1 MDQVRQ
7 GAKAAKSK
15 IMDAAGT
22 KGKGQSVPAASPRAV
37 GPVGHPELGNYI
49 LTRALKRPEG
59 VSFTDLARA
68 LLDAKDRAGDKSFR
82 SQLPALLLRL
92 SFYEE
97 LPSDVVA
104 RLVPLFHAFSKD
116 PTVVR
121 SLFYLCGV
129 HASRGSAG
137 TPTLLDSTMQ
147 TAGQPDATSLQA
159 IFIEA
164 QRMLQAPETDGAVR
178 RAAAFLLSAAGRSNG
193 VARKEAIAAMERL
206 VNAADSLASA
216 ASGGLSTPGRVIAG
230 IKGKN
235 NKSTGISSSN
245 NWELQH
251 TVFAAVRLSD
261 APAAATE
268 LGRASFQGVCSPDQ
282 AGARHA
288 LALVAELALRD
299 PVLVMHELSEPVSVA
314 ADLFEAVG
322 PAAPQLPGTGI
333 NLEDPFARL
342 HLARACAAVLHS
354 DQGASDVSRG
364 GGPFFNMLCMLA
376 IRDQSDLVRFGAL
389 EALTGAIVA
398 PSSTSLSHVRISDKT
413 SARETAVLQQRRARA
428 WRLLVSQAATSVTIP
443 GVSSNNGPNSSG
455 TTSGDINVA
464 APSSTAPTTG
474 AKLIEVIARL
484 LLLALNKVDSAS
496 RFCVAASVASSLAES
511 CLASQSSGTTRHI
524 TSPDMER
531 VISILSKELGSLIES
546 PLRPAQRCGCIEA
559 LLYLQAAGYHTNLT
573 PAKLASVGGRGG
585 GAGAGDGVQDALL
598 TAVLKCARAKP
609 KEAASFLSYAS
620 GVVGIA
626 PSGISLD
633 KVTELWDAAVSAGK
647 EGKTAAL
654 AAALETLKSPPPPAT
669 RPRAGAGHAD
679 VVRAAREEAGWNAF
693 VCTAAWWLGENANEL
708 CEEFVG
714 RTVAPPP
721 QMTLTETRDG
731 SAAASPRDVED
742 DEYSVVSGENSDEND
757 EDEENDH
764 YEGGNGKHSLLLAE
778 QDSVLSR
785 QSQRNPALSRVI
797 SSLHEAALTA
807 TWQLRA
813 ASARALS
820 KIGVRSGEPYR
831 LQCYGILTACAVSG
845 GTNQDALGLQGI
857 IAPTLSLLD
866 KIYATQVTLHSL
878 YEKHGENAEDWP
890 EDVLSSLARR
900 AATLRV
906 QAERTI
912 CSVPKERYAL
922 LGPKAVSA
930 LAFAQE
936 EGPAYAS
943 FLSSE
948 VAKKEK
954 KKTGGDSVGPSLAL
968 SKNKEVEDILSFG
981 GSETSST
988 FNKPFSGDF
997 SGSAIGAA
1005 QEKQQQRQLQQ
1016 QESDSWAFS
1025 AAVGGGDGGVSNA
1038 FAETPSAI
1046 AAASPWEEFVDRS
1059 AGTAAAGGG
1068 GHSAL
1073 DSPMSSHDRPPASAP
1088 QDNATTTGA
1097 AGTARVLG
1105 SGTMGHTFIAD
1116 SSNPEELS
1124 IFEGDA
1130 VEVLEES
1137 DGWMLV
1143 RDPSGIQGLVP
1154 TAYVRIERLQ
1164 GSGGGGG
1171 GFGASGTN
1179 AGNSAS
1185 VWESLTGTTP
1195 PGGPASVGSPV
1206 SPQRRAA
1213 HARGMSMDYSGG
1225 GGGTTNEDFLDQF
1238 FSNSGGTAQQ
1248 TTSIT
1253 TTAPSTSLPGMPEG
1267 RPWADFGMSSTA
1279 SYLPSPRS
1287 TASGSPRKGATP
1299 PSRFSPGWQAG
1310 GGNSPVEGLSRQ
1322 GTMNSQH
1329 GNPFTLGGGGTGG
1342 GMTTGAA
1349 IGSISGGHRRMV
1361 SQASSHQRTLSGG
1374 SDPWGSLPGTPGVFE
1389 GPERPVAA
1397 PFVAEMEGELSV
1409 EVGDKV
1415 KVHSDVG
1422 GWARVMRMSDA
1433 KTGLVPSWA
1442 VGGIEE

>member
-1 MDQVRQ
+1 M
-7 GAKAAKSK
+7 
-15 IMDAAGT
+15 
-22 KGKGQSVPAASPRAV
+22 
-37 GPVGHPELGNYI
+37 
-49 LTRALKRPEG
+49 
-59 VSFTDLARA
+59 
-68 LLDAKDRAGDKSFR
+68 LDAKDRAGDKSFR

-92 SFYEE
+92 CFYEE

-104 RLVPLFHAFSKD
+104 RLAPLFHAYSKD
-116 PTVVR
+116 SKVTR

-129 HASRGSAG
+129 HATRGSAG

-147 TAGQPDATSLQA
+147 TAGQPDAASLQA

-164 QRMLQAPETDGAVR
+164 QRMLQAPEIDPAVR

-206 VNAADSLASA
+206 VNAADSLAGA
-216 ASGGLSTPGRVIAG
+216 ASGSLSTPGRVIAG
-230 IKGKN
+230 IRGKN
-235 NKSTGISSSN
+235 NKSTGTSSSN

-261 APAAATE
+261 APAATE
-268 LGRASFQGVCSPDQ
+268 LGRASFQGVSSPDQ

-299 PVLVMHELSEPVSVA
+299 PVLVMHELSEPVSNA
-314 ADLFEAVG
+314 AVLYEATG
-322 PAAPQLPGTGI
+322 PSAPTLPGTGI

-389 EALTGAIVA
+389 EALTGAVVA
-398 PSSTSLSHVRISDKT
+398 PSSTSLSRVRIFDKT

-428 WRLLVSQAATSVTIP
+428 WRLLVSQSATSFTIP
-443 GVSSNNGPNSSG
+443 GVSSNNNNNNNNNNNGPTSSG
-455 TTSGDINVA
+455 NA
-464 APSSTAPTTG
+464 AANAPPTTTV
-474 AKLIEVIARL
+474 KLIEVIARL
-484 LLLALNKVDSAS
+484 ILLALNKVECAS

-524 TSPDMER
+524 TCPDMER

-585 GAGAGDGVQDALL
+585 GTGSGDGVQDTLL

-693 VCTAAWWLGENANEL
+693 VCTAAWWLGENANDL
-708 CEEFVG
+708 CEEYVG
-714 RTVAPPP
+714 RTAAPPP
-721 QMTLTETRDG
+721 TPTTKETRG
-731 SAAASPRDVED
+731 GNGGVASPRDIED
-742 DEYSVVSGENSDEND
+742 DEYSVLSGEDSDEHS
-757 EDEENDH
+757 EDEENGH
-764 YEGGNGKHSLLLAE
+764 YKNGNGKDSLVSMLAE

-797 SSLHEAALTA
+797 SSLHDTALTA

-820 KIGVRSGEPYR
+820 KIGVRSGEPFR

-845 GTNQDALGLQGI
+845 GPDQDALGLQGI
-857 IAPTLSLLD
+857 ITPALSLLD
-866 KIYATQVTLHSL
+866 KIYATQVILHTL
-878 YEKHGENAEDWP
+878 YEKHGDNAEDWP
-890 EDVLSSLARR
+890 EEVLSSLARR
-900 AATLRV
+900 AAFLRV
-906 QAERTI
+906 RAETTI
-912 CSVPKERYAL
+912 CSLPKERYAL

-930 LAFAQE
+930 LACAQE

-943 FLSSE
+943 FLSNE
-948 VAKKEK
+948 VAKKER
-954 KKTGGDSVGPSLAL
+954 KKTGGDTVGPSLSL

-988 FNKPFSGDF
+988 FNKPFSSDF

-1005 QEKQQQRQLQQ
+1005 QEKQQQRQLQK
-1016 QESDSWAFS
+1016 QESDAWALN
-1025 AAVGGGDGGVSNA
+1025 AAVGGGGGGGVDNGVSNA
-1038 FAETPSAI
+1038 FAETPSAT
-1046 AAASPWEEFVDRS
+1046 AEASASPWEEFVDRS
-1059 AGTAAAGGG
+1059 TGTAAGVGGTG
-1068 GHSAL
+1068 AL
-1073 DSPMSSHDRPPASAP
+1073 DSPMSSQSRPSVSPL
-1088 QDNATTTGA
+1088 QDTTTPTGA

-1105 SGTMGHTFIAD
+1105 SGIMGHTFIAD

-1130 VEVLEES
+1130 VELLEES

-1143 RDPSGIQGLVP
+1143 RDPSGMQGLVP

-1164 GSGGGGG
+1164 GGGTNGGGLGN
-1171 GFGASGTN
+1171 ASNVGNN
-1179 AGNSAS
+1179 ANA
-1185 VWESLTGTTP
+1185 WESLGGTTP

-1213 HARGMSMDYSGG
+1213 HARGMSIDYSGG
-1225 GGGTTNEDFLDQF
+1225 GGGGSTNEDFLDQF
-1238 FSNSGGTAQQ
+1238 FSNTGGGGGGGGGTITSQQ
-1248 TTSIT
+1248 TTSIPT
-1253 TTAPSTSLPGMPEG
+1253 AAPSTSLPGMPEG
-1267 RPWADFGMSSTA
+1267 QPWADFGISSTA
-1279 SYLPSPRS
+1279 NYLPSPRS
-1287 TASGSPRKGATP
+1287 NASGSPRKGATP

-1310 GGNSPVEGLSRQ
+1310 GGTSPVEGLSRQ
-1322 GTMNSQH
+1322 GTINSQQ
-1329 GNPFTLGGGGTGG
+1329 GNPFTSGGGGGGTSS
-1342 GMTTGAA
+1342 TSAAIGAA
-1349 IGSISGGHRRMV
+1349 IGGVGSISGSHRRMV

-1409 EVGDKV
+1409 EIGDKV

-1442 VGGIEE
+1442 VGGSEE

>member
-1 MDQVRQ
+1 
-7 GAKAAKSK
+7 
-15 IMDAAGT
+15 
-22 KGKGQSVPAASPRAV
+22 
-37 GPVGHPELGNYI
+37 
-49 LTRALKRPEG
+49 
-59 VSFTDLARA
+59 
-68 LLDAKDRAGDKSFR
+68 
-82 SQLPALLLRL
+82 
-92 SFYEE
+92 
-97 LPSDVVA
+97 
-104 RLVPLFHAFSKD
+104 
-116 PTVVR
+116 
-121 SLFYLCGV
+121 
-129 HASRGSAG
+129 
-137 TPTLLDSTMQ
+137 MQ
-147 TAGQPDATSLQA
+147 TAGQPDAASLQA

-164 QRMLQAPETDGAVR
+164 QRMLQAPETEPAVR

-206 VNAADSLASA
+206 VNAADSVASA
-216 ASGGLSTPGRVIAG
+216 ASSGLSTPGRVIAN

-235 NKSTGISSSN
+235 NKSTDISSSN

-261 APAAATE
+261 AHAAATE
-268 LGRASFQGVCSPDQ
+268 LGRASFQGVSSPDQ

-299 PVLVMHELSEPVSVA
+299 PVLVMRELSEPVSNA
-314 ADLFEAVG
+314 ADLYETMG
-322 PAAPQLPGTGI
+322 PAGPKLPGTGI

-376 IRDQSDLVRFGAL
+376 IRDQSDMVRFGAL
-389 EALTGAIVA
+389 EALTGAVVA
-398 PSSTSLSHVRISDKT
+398 PSSTSLSRVRISDKT

-428 WRLLVSQAATSVTIP
+428 WRLLVSQATTSFTIP
-443 GVSSNNGPNSSG
+443 GVSSNNGPKSSPS
-455 TTSGDINVA
+455 TSKN
-464 APSSTAPTTG
+464 TATDVPPTTTV
-474 AKLIEVIARL
+474 KLIEVIARL
-484 LLLALNKVDSAS
+484 ILLALNKAESAS

-511 CLASQSSGTTRHI
+511 CLASQSSGTARHS
-524 TSPDMER
+524 TSPEMER

-546 PLRPAQRCGCIEA
+546 PLRPAQRCGCVEA

-573 PAKLASVGGRGG
+573 PTKLASVGGRGG
-585 GAGAGDGVQDALL
+585 GTAAGDGVQDTLL

-633 KVTELWDAAVSAGK
+633 KVTELWDAAISAGK

-669 RPRAGAGHAD
+669 RPRAGSGHAD

-714 RTVAPPP
+714 RTVTPPA
-721 QMTLTETRDG
+721 TKESRGG
-731 SAAASPRDVED
+731 SAGASPRDVED
-742 DEYSVVSGENSDEND
+742 DENSVLSGENTDENG
-757 EDEENDH
+757 EDEENAH
-764 YEGGNGKHSLLLAE
+764 YKDGNGKDSLVSMLAE

-797 SSLHEAALTA
+797 SSLHDTALTA

-820 KIGVRSGEPYR
+820 KISVRSGEPFR

-845 GTNQDALGLQGI
+845 GADQDALGLQGI

-866 KIYATQVTLHSL
+866 KVYATQVILHSL
-878 YEKHGENAEDWP
+878 YEKNGENAEEWP
-890 EDVLSSLARR
+890 EDVLSSLSRR
-900 AATLRV
+900 AAFLRV

-912 CSVPKERYAL
+912 CSLPKERYAL

-936 EGPAYAS
+936 EGPVYAS
-943 FLSSE
+943 FLSNE
-948 VAKKEK
+948 IAKEER
-954 KKTGGDSVGPSLAL
+954 KKTGGDSVGPSLTL
-968 SKNKEVEDILSFG
+968 NKNKEVEDILSFG

-988 FNKPFSGDF
+988 FNKPFSSDF
-997 SGSAIGAA
+997 SGTAIGAA
-1005 QEKQQQRQLQQ
+1005 QEKQQQRQLQK
-1016 QESDSWAFS
+1016 QESDTWALN
-1025 AAVGGGDGGVSNA
+1025 AAVGGIDTKASNA
-1038 FAETPSAI
+1038 FAETPSA
-1046 AAASPWEEFVDRS
+1046 AAEASPWEEFVDRGT
-1059 AGTAAAGGG
+1059 GTAPAAP
-1068 GHSAL
+1068 
-1073 DSPMSSHDRPPASAP
+1073 DSPMSTKSRPSVSPL
-1088 QDNATTTGA
+1088 QENATATGA

-1105 SGTMGHTFIAD
+1105 SGIMGHTFIAD
-1116 SSNPEELS
+1116 ASNPEELS

-1164 GSGGGGG
+1164 GGGGNGG
-1171 GFGASGTN
+1171 LGASGSNVGNITTSNTN
-1179 AGNSAS
+1179 
-1185 VWESLTGTTP
+1185 VWESLGAAAP
-1195 PGGPASVGSPV
+1195 PGGSTFVGSPV

-1213 HARGMSMDYSGG
+1213 HARGMSIDYSGG
-1225 GGGTTNEDFLDQF
+1225 GGGGGSNEDFLDQF
-1238 FSNSGGTAQQ
+1238 FSNSGGAAQQ
-1248 TTSIT
+1248 PTNTTS
-1253 TTAPSTSLPGMPEG
+1253 TAPSTMSLPGMPEG
-1267 RPWADFGMSSTA
+1267 KPWADFGIPSTA
-1279 SYLPSPRS
+1279 TATATPSHLPSPRS
-1287 TASGSPRKGATP
+1287 NASGSPRKATTP
-1299 PSRFSPGWQAG
+1299 PSRFSSGRQAG
-1310 GGNSPVEGLSRQ
+1310 GETSPVEALSRQ
-1322 GTMNSQH
+1322 GTINSQQ
-1329 GNPFTLGGGGTGG
+1329 GNPFTSGGGGGGGTSSG
-1342 GMTTGAA
+1342 TAAGAA
-1349 IGSISGGHRRMV
+1349 IGGVGSISGGHRRMV

-1374 SDPWGSLPGTPGVFE
+1374 SDPWGSLPGTPGAFE

-1422 GWARVMRMSDA
+1422 GWARVLRMSDA

-1442 VGGIEE
+1442 VGGGEE

>member
-1 MDQVRQ
+1 
-7 GAKAAKSK
+7 
-15 IMDAAGT
+15 
-22 KGKGQSVPAASPRAV
+22 
-37 GPVGHPELGNYI
+37 
-49 LTRALKRPEG
+49 
-59 VSFTDLARA
+59 
-68 LLDAKDRAGDKSFR
+68 
-82 SQLPALLLRL
+82 
-92 SFYEE
+92 
-97 LPSDVVA
+97 
-104 RLVPLFHAFSKD
+104 
-116 PTVVR
+116 
-121 SLFYLCGV
+121 
-129 HASRGSAG
+129 
-137 TPTLLDSTMQ
+137 
-147 TAGQPDATSLQA
+147 
-159 IFIEA
+159 
-164 QRMLQAPETDGAVR
+164 MLQAPETDPAVR

-206 VNAADSLASA
+206 VNAADVLASA
-216 ASGGLSTPGRVIAG
+216 ASGPSSGFSFGG
-230 IKGKN
+230 GKGKN
-235 NKSTGISSSN
+235 KANTISSSN

-268 LGRASFQGVCSPDQ
+268 IGRACFQGVCSPDPT
-282 AGARHA
+282 GARHA

-299 PVLVMHELSEPVSVA
+299 PALVMHELSEPVSVA
-314 ADLFEAVG
+314 ADLYEAVG
-322 PAAPQLPGTGI
+322 PSPPKPPGVGI

-354 DQGASDVSRG
+354 DQGVSDVSRG

-398 PSSTSLSHVRISDKT
+398 PSSTLLSRVRISDKT

-428 WRLLVSQAATSVTIP
+428 WRLLVSQAATPVTIP
-443 GVSSNNGPNSSG
+443 GVSTGPSTG
-455 TTSGDINVA
+455 
-464 APSSTAPTTG
+464 SSTPGDSSAPAASTG
-474 AKLIEVIARL
+474 IKLIEVIARL
-484 LLLALNKVDSAS
+484 LLLALSKVESAS

-511 CLASQSSGTTRHI
+511 CLASQSSGTTRHV

-531 VISILSKELGSLIES
+531 VIAILSKELGSLIES

-585 GAGAGDGVQDALL
+585 GANTGDGVQDALL

-633 KVTELWDAAVSAGK
+633 KVTELWDAAVYAGK

-714 RTVAPPP
+714 RTVTPPP
-721 QMTLTETRDG
+721 QEQENTSGGGGG
-731 SAAASPRDVED
+731 SASSSPRDVDDEESVLSAKNSEEED
-742 DEYSVVSGENSDEND
+742 DAGDHAHGGEYKAK
-757 EDEENDH
+757 
-764 YEGGNGKHSLLLAE
+764 GKHSLISLLVAE
-778 QDSVLSR
+778 QETVLSR

-797 SSLHEAALTA
+797 SSLHDTTLTA

-820 KIGVRSGEPYR
+820 KIAVRSGEPFR
-831 LQCYGILTACAVSG
+831 LQCYGILTACTISSG
-845 GTNQDALGLQGI
+845 SNQDALGLQGI
-857 IAPTLSLLD
+857 ITPTLSLLD
-866 KIYATQVTLHSL
+866 KIYSTQVTLHSL
-878 YEKHGENAEDWP
+878 YKKHGNNAEDWP
-890 EDVLSSLARR
+890 EDILSSLARR
-900 AATLRV
+900 AAALQV

-954 KKTGGDSVGPSLAL
+954 RKTGGDSVGPSLTL

-981 GSETSST
+981 GSDTSST

-997 SGSAIGAA
+997 GTGATGSGSAIGAA
-1005 QEKQQQRQLQQ
+1005 QEKQQQRQQQQ
-1016 QESDSWAFS
+1016 QESDSWAFN
-1025 AAVGGGDGGVSNA
+1025 AAVGGTSNA
-1038 FAETPSAI
+1038 FVETPNTANAAA
-1046 AAASPWEEFVDRS
+1046 AAASPWEEFVDH
-1059 AGTAAAGGG
+1059 TTAGGG
-1068 GHSAL
+1068 AGGSGAL
-1073 DSPMSSHDRPPASAP
+1073 DSPMSSHDRPPASP
-1088 QDNATTTGA
+1088 NQDATSGA

-1143 RDPSGIQGLVP
+1143 RDPNGMQGLVP
-1154 TAYVRIERLQ
+1154 TAYVRIERLE
-1164 GSGGGGG
+1164 GGASGFG
-1171 GFGASGTN
+1171 GFGASGNTN
-1179 AGNSAS
+1179 NTS
-1185 VWESLTGTTP
+1185 VWDSLNQRTTP
-1195 PGGPASVGSPV
+1195 GSESVGSPV
-1206 SPQRRAA
+1206 SPQQRTSTAQ
-1213 HARGMSMDYSGG
+1213 HARGISVEYSGG
-1225 GGGTTNEDFLDQF
+1225 GTAGGTTNEDFLDQF
-1238 FSNSGGTAQQ
+1238 FSSGGGINSQQ
-1248 TTSIT
+1248 TAS
-1253 TTAPSTSLPGMPEG
+1253 TTAAAVGGPSSTLPGMPEG
-1267 RPWADFGMSSTA
+1267 QPWADFGTSST

-1287 TASGSPRKGATP
+1287 TASGSPRKGAIP

-1310 GGNSPVEGLSRQ
+1310 GDTSPVEGLSRQ
-1322 GTMNSQH
+1322 GTMNSQQ
-1329 GNPFTLGGGGTGG
+1329 GNPFTSSTSGGGGGIAAGG
-1342 GMTTGAA
+1342 ISGTAA
-1349 IGSISGGHRRMV
+1349 SISGVGTLSGGHRRMA

-1374 SDPWGSLPGTPGVFE
+1374 SDPWGSLPGSPGAFD

-1397 PFVAEMEGELSV
+1397 PFTAEMEGELSV

-1442 VGGIEE
+1442 VGPSGEE

>member
-1 MDQVRQ
+1 
-7 GAKAAKSK
+7 
-15 IMDAAGT
+15 
-22 KGKGQSVPAASPRAV
+22 
-37 GPVGHPELGNYI
+37 
-49 LTRALKRPEG
+49 
-59 VSFTDLARA
+59 
-68 LLDAKDRAGDKSFR
+68 
-82 SQLPALLLRL
+82 
-92 SFYEE
+92 
-97 LPSDVVA
+97 
-104 RLVPLFHAFSKD
+104 
-116 PTVVR
+116 
-121 SLFYLCGV
+121 
-129 HASRGSAG
+129 
-137 TPTLLDSTMQ
+137 
-147 TAGQPDATSLQA
+147 
-159 IFIEA
+159 
-164 QRMLQAPETDGAVR
+164 MLQAPETDPAVR

-206 VNAADSLASA
+206 VNAADVLASA
-216 ASGGLSTPGRVIAG
+216 ASGGLTPGRSFSV
-230 IKGKN
+230 GKS
-235 NKSTGISSSN
+235 KSSKTINTSSSN

-268 LGRASFQGVCSPDQ
+268 LGLASFQGVCSPDPT
-282 AGARHA
+282 GARHA

-299 PVLVMHELSEPVSVA
+299 PALVMHELSEPVSVA
-314 ADLFEAVG
+314 ADLYEAVG
-322 PAAPQLPGTGI
+322 PSAPKPPGTGI
-333 NLEDPFARL
+333 NLEDPFARV

-389 EALTGAIVA
+389 EALTGAVVA
-398 PSSTSLSHVRISDKT
+398 PSSTSLSRVRISDKT

-428 WRLLVSQAATSVTIP
+428 WRLLVSQAATPVTIP
-443 GVSSNNGPNSSG
+443 GVSSNATEGSPAAA
-455 TTSGDINVA
+455 TT
-464 APSSTAPTTG
+464 PPTTG
-474 AKLIEVIARL
+474 IKLIEVIARL
-484 LLLALNKVDSAS
+484 LLLALSKVESGS

-531 VISILSKELGSLIES
+531 VIAILSKELGSLIES
-546 PLRPAQRCGCIEA
+546 PLRPAQRCSCIEA

-585 GAGAGDGVQDALL
+585 GAGTGDGVQDALL

-714 RTVAPPP
+714 RTVSPPP
-721 QMTLTETRDG
+721 ANTLAKDRSG
-731 SAAASPRDVED
+731 GGGRSASISPRDIDDASVLSEDNSDGED
-742 DEYSVVSGENSDEND
+742 DTEN
-757 EDEENDH
+757 
-764 YEGGNGKHSLLLAE
+764 GNNNNKAKGKHSSMLSLLAE
-778 QDSVLSR
+778 QEFVLSR
-785 QSQRNPALSRVI
+785 QAQRNPALSRVI
-797 SSLHEAALTA
+797 SSLHDTALTA

-820 KIGVRSGEPYR
+820 KIAVRSGEPFR

-845 GTNQDALGLQGI
+845 GADQDALGLQGI
-857 IAPTLSLLD
+857 ISPTLNLLD
-866 KIYATQVTLHSL
+866 KIYSTQVTLHSL
-878 YEKHGENAEDWP
+878 YKKHGENAEDWP

-900 AATLRV
+900 AAALRV

-930 LAFAQE
+930 LTFAQE

-948 VAKKEK
+948 VTKKEK
-954 KKTGGDSVGPSLAL
+954 KKTGGDSVGPSLTL

-981 GSETSST
+981 GSDTSST

-997 SGSAIGAA
+997 STGVSGGSAIGAA
-1005 QEKQQQRQLQQ
+1005 QEKQQQRQQQQ
-1016 QESDSWAFS
+1016 QESDSWAFN
-1025 AAVGGGDGGVSNA
+1025 AAVGGSGANNA
-1038 FAETPSAI
+1038 FAETPNTATA
-1046 AAASPWEEFVDRS
+1046 AAASPWEEFVDHTS
-1059 AGTAAAGGG
+1059 TGGG
-1068 GHSAL
+1068 AGASGSGTL
-1073 DSPMSSHDRPPASAP
+1073 DSPMSSYDRPPASP
-1088 QDNATTTGA
+1088 QQDTTTGNTTTAAGA

-1143 RDPSGIQGLVP
+1143 RDPSGMQGLVP
-1154 TAYVRIERLQ
+1154 TAYVRIERLEG
-1164 GSGGGGG
+1164 GSGGAGGGGASNNNSNNVWESLAQRTTPGGGGG
-1171 GFGASGTN
+1171 VASG
-1179 AGNSAS
+1179 SI
-1185 VWESLTGTTP
+1185 
-1195 PGGPASVGSPV
+1195 GSPV
-1206 SPQRRAA
+1206 SPQQRNVSGTSASVQ
-1213 HARGMSMDYSGG
+1213 HARGMSVDYGGSSGG
-1225 GGGTTNEDFLDQF
+1225 GGSGGGGTGGVTNEDFLDQF
-1238 FSNSGGTAQQ
+1238 FSSSGTVQQ
-1248 TTSIT
+1248 PATTV
-1253 TTAPSTSLPGMPEG
+1253 PSTSLPGMPEG
-1267 RPWADFGMSSTA
+1267 QPWADFGTANATTAASA

-1310 GGNSPVEGLSRQ
+1310 GGTSPVEGLSRQ
-1322 GTMNSQH
+1322 GTMNSQQ
-1329 GNPFTLGGGGTGG
+1329 GNPFTSGTGTAAGGGTTAGTIAG
-1342 GMTTGAA
+1342 
-1349 IGSISGGHRRMV
+1349 IGSISGGHRRMA

-1374 SDPWGSLPGTPGVFE
+1374 SDPWGSLPGSPGAFD

-1422 GWARVMRMSDA
+1422 GWARVMRLSDA

-1442 VGGIEE
+1442 VGGEE